1 MTTAGRR
8 RAIGVVLG
16 LAMVANT
23 ACYAY
28 VPAPTGLAPA
38 PGARVRVRLNADGT
52 ATLAQFLGP
61 RVEYAEGLVNEVRS
75 DGTIVVAVN
84 AIRLLDGID
93 QFWSGASIVPLP
105 AQYVAEVQRRE
116 LDRHR
121 TRIAAIGAIVA
132 VIGIFALA
140 LAGGGAH
147 GGPDAGGAPPPP

>member
-1 MTTAGRR
+1 MTTAGR

-28 VPAPTGLAPA
+28 VPAPTGFAPA
-38 PGARVRVRLNADGT
+38 PGALVRLRLNADGT
-52 ATLAQFLGP
+52 TNLAQFLGP
-61 RVEYAEGLVNEVRS
+61 RVEYAEGLVNEVRP
-75 DGTIVVAVN
+75 DGTIVVGVN

-93 QFWSGASIVPLP
+93 QFWSGTSVVTFP
-105 AQYVAEVQRRE
+105 APYVAELQRRE

-121 TRIAAIGAIVA
+121 TRIATVGTIVT
-132 VIGIFALA
+132 VIGIFAIA

-147 GGPDAGGAPPPP
+147 GEPAATGGQPPP